1 MFFFKL
7 MNYSNSI
14 VNQSFFWLEI
24 LKLSFLS
31 LGQGPLFSV
40 AEDMLEIGLGVHGE
54 AGVGSV
60 QLCSA
65 SEAIRLTLILKSRVL
80 LFFCP

>member
-1 MFFFKL
+1 

-60 QLCSA
+60 PLCSA
-65 SEAIRLTLILKSRVL
+65 SEAIRLTLTLKSRVL